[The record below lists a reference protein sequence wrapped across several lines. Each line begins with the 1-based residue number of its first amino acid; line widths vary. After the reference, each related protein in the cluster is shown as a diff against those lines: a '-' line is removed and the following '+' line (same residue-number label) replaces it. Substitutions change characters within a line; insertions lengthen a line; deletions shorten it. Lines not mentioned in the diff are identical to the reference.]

1 MKRIIL
7 AAAVAIFLALPMAA
21 QTQPNQQPSLG
32 DAARKLREQ
41 KKNPTKP
48 AKVITNDNLGSSP
61 AAATAAAETAAA
73 PAEAGP
79 SQAKPSKPGA
89 QAEETPEKQ
98 RAKEEAQWR
107 KRFAE
112 AHTKLEQAEK
122 ELDILQRE
130 LNLLQRQYY
139 SDPNKALQQQYSR
152 QDIDAHRQKIA
163 DKQQEVDQ
171 LKQALSDLEDELRR
185 SGGDPG
191 LARP

>member
-1 MKRIIL
+1 MKKMVL
-7 AAAVAIFLALPMAA
+7 AAAAIFLALPLAA
-21 QTQPNQQPSLG
+21 QTQPNEQPSLG

-41 KKNPTKP
+41 KKPPAKP
-48 AKVITNDNLGSSP
+48 VKVITNDNLGSSS
-61 AAATAAAETAAA
+61 AAATPAAETAAA

-89 QAEETPEKQ
+89 QAEETPEKKL
-98 RAKEEAQWR
+98 AKEEAQWH

-122 ELDILQRE
+122 ELDVLQRE
-130 LNLLQRQYY
+130 LNLLQQQYY

-163 DKQQEVDQ
+163 DQQQEVDK

-191 LARP
+191 WARP